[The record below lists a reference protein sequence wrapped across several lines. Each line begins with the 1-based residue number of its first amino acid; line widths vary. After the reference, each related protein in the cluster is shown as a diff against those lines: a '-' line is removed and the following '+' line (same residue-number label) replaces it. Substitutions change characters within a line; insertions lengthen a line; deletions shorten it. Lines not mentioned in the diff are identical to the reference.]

1 MGKITRWIAIILSL
15 CMACAVLQAA
25 PTTQKHTRK
34 RPAHR
39 TTHHY
44 RHYRR
49 HRRYRRRHYYRRR
62 VRLPRR
68 PSRERTKQIQ
78 TALERGGYYTGD
90 PNGRWDAKTVAAVQ
104 KFQSAHSLDA
114 TGKLDAPTLQKLG
127 LGSAI
132 AGVAAPKPVVPK
144 DCCSAGPP
152 VSKPA
157 PAAKVPARAASS
169 APATSPKVPA
179 VKSQKPAAKSASASS
194 AAAIAPSVNAGDSG
208 KPASPSAAKPD
219 AAQH

>member
-1 MGKITRWIAIILSL
+1 MGKITRWIAITVSL
-15 CMACAVLQAA
+15 FMACAVLQAA
-25 PTTQKHTRK
+25 PTTQKRTRK
-34 RPAHR
+34 KPSHR

-44 RHYRR
+44 RH

-62 VRLPRR
+62 IRLPKE
-68 PSRERTKQIQ
+68 PSRERTQQIQ
-78 TALERGGYYTGD
+78 TALERGGYYKGE

-104 KFQSAHSLDA
+104 NFQSTHNLDA

-132 AGVAAPKPVVPK
+132 AGVAAPKTVVPK

-157 PAAKVPARAASS
+157 AATKVPASAASPAPSPKAPAANSRKPAAASS
-169 APATSPKVPA
+169 G
-179 VKSQKPAAKSASASS
+179 ASS
-194 AAAIAPSVNAGDSG
+194 AAAIAPSVNAGASG
-208 KPASPSAAKPD
+208 TPAPASAAKPD